1 MIRRCVNSRRGLGF
15 VLLVTVVLVTVMGP
29 AWGMPR
35 EPRSDDGVSASPPR
49 PTSKS
54 VSVVPVAVD
63 GLTRALE
70 GGLVTEAQYSL
81 QRAASLF
88 ALQGVRARFGRV
100 LRTDPRLATLVLRDL
115 AIRIHQL
122 SGAERKSALAILARP
137 DAGVGA
143 DPDGYSVPSEVTCST
158 NVCLH
163 WVESS
168 LDAPPLEDVDLSGLP
183 DWVETTAGVLEDVW
197 QKEVVEYGYRPP
209 KSDLT
214 SASHGP
220 DGRLDV
226 YLADVGDDGL
236 FGYCTTDDPDLLD
249 GIYPPWDGSA
259 YCVLDNDYSAA
270 QFGTRSSGLVGLQV
284 TAAHEFFHA
293 VQFGYDALEDLW
305 FMESTAMWMEDEVFD
320 SVNNN
325 RLFLRTSSM
334 VQGDV
339 PIDYGGKFFLY
350 GNWIFIRF
358 LTEYFGSRAA
368 GDPSVVRDAWTWADG
383 SQGAS
388 DYYSM
393 QALAQVARERD
404 SDLSGAVAD
413 FGAFNLAPKRF
424 YDEGNAYP
432 MPRIDKSLGMTAAK
446 SDTGWSIVRTDHMTN
461 RYISFRPGRGIG
473 STAKLALGVDAPPAR
488 TGPQATAVVFFKSG
502 AVRFFP
508 FRLNARGDAVRKVP
522 FGRGSVRNVV
532 LVLTNGS
539 TRFNCWL
546 GSIFSC
552 QGRPRDDNQKY
563 FSRAVVT

>member
-1 MIRRCVNSRRGLGF
+1 VISRRRLGC
-15 VLLVTVVLVTVMGP
+15 VLLVAVVLVTAMEP
-29 AWGMPR
+29 AWGTPTK
-35 EPRSDDGVSASPPR
+35 PRSDDGVSASPPSPPR
-49 PTSKS
+49 KS
-54 VSVVPVAVD
+54 VSVIPVAVD

-70 GGLVTEAQYSL
+70 SGRVSEAQYSL

-100 LRTDPRLATLVLRDL
+100 LRSDPHLATLVLRDL

-122 SGAERKSALAILARP
+122 SGAERKRALAILARP
-137 DAGVGA
+137 DAGIGA

-168 LDAPPLEDVDLSGLP
+168 LDAPPLDDVDLSGFP

-197 QKEVVEYGYRPP
+197 QKEVAQYGYRPP

-226 YLADVGDDGL
+226 YLADIGDDGL

-249 GIYPPWDGSA
+249 GIYPPYDGSA
-259 YCVLDNDYSAA
+259 YCVLDNDFSAA
-270 QFGTRSSGLVGLQV
+270 QFGTRSSGLIGLRV

-293 VQFGYDALEDLW
+293 SQFSYDALEDLW
-305 FMESTAMWMEDEVFD
+305 FMESTAVWMEDEVFD
-320 SVNNN
+320 SINDN
-325 RLFLRTSSM
+325 RVYLRSSSM
-334 VQGDV
+334 AQADV
-339 PIDYGGKFFLY
+339 PIDYGRRFFLY

-368 GDPSVVRDAWTWADG
+368 GDPSVVRDAWELADG
-383 SQGAS
+383 SQGGP

-393 QALAQVARERD
+393 QALAQIARERD
-404 SDLSGAVAD
+404 SDLSWAFAD

-424 YDEGNAYP
+424 YDEGSAYP
-432 MPRIDKSLGMTAAK
+432 TPGIDESFGMTAAK
-446 SDTGWSIVRTDHMTN
+446 SDTGWSTVRTDHMTN
-461 RYISFRPGRGIG
+461 RYVRFRPGRGIG
-473 STAKLALGVDAPPAR
+473 STAKLALSIDAPPAR

-502 AVRFFP
+502 AVRFAP
-508 FRLNARGDAVRKVP
+508 FRLNAHGDGVRTVP
-522 FGRGSVRNVV
+522 FRRGSVRDVV
-532 LVLTNGS
+532 LVLTNAS
-539 TRFNCWL
+539 TRFKCWL
-546 GSIFSC
+546 GSFFSC
-552 QGRPRDDNQKY
+552 QGRPRDDNQRY
-563 FSRAVVT
+563 FFRAVVT

>member
-1 MIRRCVNSRRGLGF
+1 MISRRGLGG
-15 VLLVTVVLVTVMGP
+15 VLLVAVVLVTLMVKVAEP

-35 EPRSDDGVSASPPR
+35 EPRSDDRVSASPPPR
-49 PTSKS
+49 PTRKS

-70 GGLVTEAQYSL
+70 GGRVTEAQYSL

-100 LRTDPRLATLVLRDL
+100 LPSDPRLATLVLRDL

-122 SGAERKSALAILARP
+122 SGAERKRGLAILARP

-143 DPDGYSVPSEVTCST
+143 DPDGYSVPSEVTCSI

-168 LDAPPLEDVDLSGLP
+168 LDAPPLEDVDLSGFP

-197 QKEVVEYGYRPP
+197 QGEVVEHGYRPP

-214 SASHGP
+214 STSHGP

-249 GIYPPWDGSA
+249 GIYPPYDGSA
-259 YCVLDNDYSAA
+259 YCVLDNDFSVA
-270 QFGTRSSGLVGLQV
+270 QFGTRSSGLVGLRV

-293 VQFGYDALEDLW
+293 IQFSFDALEDLW

-320 SVNNN
+320 NVNNN
-325 RLFLRTSSM
+325 RLYLRTSSM

-339 PIDYGGKFFLY
+339 PIDYGRGFFIY

-368 GDPSVVRDAWTWADG
+368 GDPSVVRDAWELADG
-383 SQGAS
+383 SLAGP

-393 QALAQVARERD
+393 QALAQVARERR
-404 SDLSGAVAD
+404 SDLSWAFAD

-424 YDEGNAYP
+424 YDEGSAYRT
-432 MPRIDKSLGMTAAK
+432 PRSDKSFGMTAAK
-446 SDTGWSIVRTDHMTN
+446 SDTGWSTVRTDHMTN

-488 TGPQATAVVFFKSG
+488 TGPQATAVTIFRSG

-508 FRLNARGDAVRKVP
+508 FRLNAHGDAVRRVP
-522 FGRGSVRNVV
+522 FGRGSVRHVV
-532 LVLTNGS
+532 LVLTNAS
-539 TRFNCWL
+539 TRFRCWL

-563 FSRAVVT
+563 FFRAVAT

>member
-1 MIRRCVNSRRGLGF
+1 
-15 VLLVTVVLVTVMGP
+15 
-29 AWGMPR
+29 
-35 EPRSDDGVSASPPR
+35 
-49 PTSKS
+49 
-54 VSVVPVAVD
+54 
-63 GLTRALE
+63 
-70 GGLVTEAQYSL
+70 
-81 QRAASLF
+81 
-88 ALQGVRARFGRV
+88 V
-100 LRTDPRLATLVLRDL
+100 LRSDPRLATLVLRDL

-122 SGAERKSALAILARP
+122 SGAERKRGLAILARP

-163 WVESS
+163 WVETS
-168 LDAPPLEDVDLSGLP
+168 LDAPPPEDVDLSGFP
-183 DWVETTAGVLEDVW
+183 DWVETTAGVLEDIW

-214 SASHGP
+214 STGHGP

-249 GIYPPWDGSA
+249 GIYPPYDGSA
-259 YCVLDNDYSAA
+259 YCVLDNDFSAA
-270 QFGTRSSGLVGLQV
+270 QFGTRSSGLIGLRV

-293 VQFGYDALEDLW
+293 IQFSFDALEDLW

-320 SVNNN
+320 NLNNN
-325 RLFLRTSSM
+325 RLYLPTSSM

-339 PIDYGGKFFLY
+339 PIDYGRGFFIY

-368 GDPSVVRDAWTWADG
+368 GDPSVVREAWELADG
-383 SQGAS
+383 SLVGP
-388 DYYSM
+388 DHYSM
-393 QALAQVARERD
+393 QALAQIARERR
-404 SDLSGAVAD
+404 SDLSWAFAD

-424 YDEGNAYP
+424 YEEGSAYRT
-432 MPRIDKSLGMTAAK
+432 PRIDKSFGMTAAK
-446 SDTGWSIVRTDHMTN
+446 SDTGPSTVRTDHMTN

-488 TGPQATAVVFFKSG
+488 IGPQATAVVFFRSG

-508 FRLNARGDAVRKVP
+508 FRLNAHGDAVRRVP

-532 LVLTNGS
+532 LVLTNAS
-539 TRFNCWL
+539 TRFRCWL
-546 GSIFSC
+546 GSIYSC
-552 QGRPRDDNQKY
+552 QGRPRDDNQRY
-563 FSRAVVT
+563 LFRAVAT

>member
-1 MIRRCVNSRRGLGF
+1 MCFLSL
-15 VLLVTVVLVTVMGP
+15 TVVLVTVAGP
-29 AWGMPR
+29 ASGTPT

-49 PTSKS
+49 PTRKS

-63 GLTRALE
+63 GLTRALA
-70 GGLVTEAQYSL
+70 GGRVTEAQYSL

-122 SGAERKSALAILARP
+122 SGHDRKRGLAILARP
-137 DAGVGA
+137 DDGVGV
-143 DPDGYSVPSEVTCST
+143 DPNGYSVPSEVMCS

-163 WVESS
+163 WVESTT
-168 LDAPPLEDVDLSGLP
+168 DAPPLTDADLSGFP
-183 DWVETTAGVLEDVW
+183 DWVETTSSVLEEVW
-197 QKEVVEYGYRPP
+197 QTEVVRYGYRPP

-214 SASHGP
+214 SANHGP

-226 YLADVGDDGL
+226 YLADIGDDGL

-249 GIYPPWDGSA
+249 GVYPPWDGSA
-259 YCVLDNDYSAA
+259 YCVLDNDYNAA
-270 QFGTRSSGLVGLQV
+270 QYGTRSSGLVGLRV

-305 FMESTAMWMEDEVFD
+305 FMESTAVWMEDEVFD
-320 SVNNN
+320 NINDN
-325 RLFLRTSSM
+325 RVYLRSSSM
-334 VQGDV
+334 AQADV
-339 PIDYGGKFFLY
+339 PVDYGGKFFLY

-368 GDPSVVRDAWTWADG
+368 GDPSVVRDAWELADG
-383 SQGAS
+383 SLGGP

-404 SDLSGAVAD
+404 SDLSWAFAD

-424 YDEGNAYP
+424 YDEGSAYRA
-432 MPRIDKSLGMTAAK
+432 PRIDKSFGMTAAK
-446 SDTGWSIVRTDHMTN
+446 SDTGWSTVRTDHMTN
-461 RYISFRPGRGIG
+461 RYIRFRPGRGIG

-502 AVRFFP
+502 AVRFVP

-532 LVLTNGS
+532 LVLTNAS
-539 TRFNCWL
+539 TRFKCWL

-563 FSRAVVT
+563 FHRAVVT

>member
-1 MIRRCVNSRRGLGF
+1 MIRGVTSRRGLGF
-15 VLLVTVVLVTVMGP
+15 VLLVTVVLITVMGP
-29 AWGMPR
+29 AWGMPT
-35 EPRSDDGVSASPPR
+35 EPRSDAGLSASPPR
-49 PTSKS
+49 LTRKS

-70 GGLVTEAQYSL
+70 DGRVTEAQYSL
-81 QRAASLF
+81 QRGASLF
-88 ALQGVRARFGRV
+88 ALQDVRARFGRV
-100 LRTDPRLATLVLRDL
+100 LRSDPRLATLVLRDL

-122 SGAERKSALAILARP
+122 SGAERKSGLAILARP

-168 LDAPPLEDVDLSGLP
+168 LDAPPQEDVDLSGLP

-197 QKEVVEYGYRPP
+197 QKEVVKYGYRPP

-220 DGRLDV
+220 DGRIDV
-226 YLADVGDDGL
+226 YLADIGDDGL
-236 FGYCTTDDPDLLD
+236 FGYCATDDPDLLD

-270 QFGTRSSGLVGLQV
+270 QFGTRSSGLIGLRV

-293 VQFGYDALEDLW
+293 IQFSYDALEDLW
-305 FMESTAMWMEDEVFD
+305 FMESTAVWMEDEVFD
-320 SVNNN
+320 NINDN
-325 RLFLRTSSM
+325 RVYLRTSSM
-334 VQGDV
+334 AQGDV
-339 PIDYGGKFFLY
+339 PIDYARGFFLY

-358 LTEYFGSRAA
+358 LTEYFGSRA
-368 GDPSVVRDAWTWADG
+368 VRDAWELADG
-383 SQGAS
+383 SLGGP

-404 SDLSGAVAD
+404 SDLSWAFAD

-424 YDEGNAYP
+424 YDEGSAYRT
-432 MPRIDKSLGMTAAK
+432 PRIDKSFGVTAAK
-446 SDTGWSIVRTDHMTN
+446 SDTGWSTARTDHMTN
-461 RYISFRPGRGIG
+461 RYISFRPGRGIS

-488 TGPQATAVVFFKSG
+488 TGPQATAVVFFRSG

-508 FRLNARGDAVRKVP
+508 FRLNAHGDSVRRVP
-522 FGRGSVRNVV
+522 FGRGSVRDVV
-532 LVLTNGS
+532 LVLTNAS
-539 TRFNCWL
+539 TRFRCWL

-563 FSRAVVT
+563 FFRAVAD

>member
-1 MIRRCVNSRRGLGF
+1 MLSRRRSGS
-15 VLLVTVVLVTVMGP
+15 VTLVAVVLVTLIVAVAEP
-29 AWGMPR
+29 AWGMPT
-35 EPRSDDGVSASPPR
+35 EPRSNDGVSASVPR
-49 PTSKS
+49 PARKS
-54 VSVVPVAVD
+54 VSVVPVAED

-70 GGLVTEAQYSL
+70 GGRVTEAQYSL

-100 LRTDPRLATLVLRDL
+100 LPSDPRLATLVLRDL

-122 SGAERKSALAILARP
+122 SGAERKRGLAILARP

-163 WVESS
+163 WVEST
-168 LDAPPLEDVDLSGLP
+168 LDAPPLDDVDLSGFP
-183 DWVETTAGVLEDVW
+183 DWVETTAGVLEDIW
-197 QKEVVEYGYRPP
+197 LREVVKYGYRPP
-209 KSDLT
+209 KSDLSST
-214 SASHGP
+214 GHGP

-249 GIYPPWDGSA
+249 GIFPPYDGSA
-259 YCVLDNDYSAA
+259 YCVLDNDFSPA
-270 QFGTRSSGLVGLQV
+270 QFGTRSSGLIGLRV

-293 VQFGYDALEDLW
+293 IQFSLDALEDLW

-320 SVNNN
+320 NLNNN
-325 RLFLRTSSM
+325 RLYLRTSSM
-334 VQGDV
+334 VHGDV
-339 PIDYGGKFFLY
+339 PIDYGRGFFIY

-368 GDPSVVRDAWTWADG
+368 GHPSVVRDAWELADG
-383 SQGAS
+383 SLAGP

-393 QALAQVARERD
+393 QALAQVARERR
-404 SDLSGAVAD
+404 SDLSWAFAD

-424 YDEGNAYP
+424 YDEGSAYRT
-432 MPRIDKSLGMTAAK
+432 PRIDKSFGMTAAK
-446 SDTGWSIVRTDHMTN
+446 SDTGRSTVRTDHMTN

-488 TGPQATAVVFFKSG
+488 TGPQATAVVFFRSG

-508 FRLNARGDAVRKVP
+508 FRLNAHGDSVRSVP
-522 FGRGSVRNVV
+522 FGRGSVRDVV
-532 LVLTNGS
+532 LVLTNAS
-539 TRFNCWL
+539 TRFRCWL

-563 FSRAVVT
+563 FFRAVAT